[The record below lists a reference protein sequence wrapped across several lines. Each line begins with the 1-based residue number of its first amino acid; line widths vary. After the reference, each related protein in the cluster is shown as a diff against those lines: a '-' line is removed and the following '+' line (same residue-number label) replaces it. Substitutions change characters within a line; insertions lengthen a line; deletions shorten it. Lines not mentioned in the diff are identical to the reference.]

1 MKFEE
6 THCYKFENDRM
17 VMCVIGRLKTAAWGE
32 TLVGEVLARGSFPS
46 LRPVGPED
54 KHAEHWIEI
63 SGEEFLKTAVEWSQE
78 IANRAMAD
86 TKRKEQQ
93 NKNRDLP
100 VDPSSFNTAM
110 RTVVAVITHPE
121 KQEITLFLK
130 CGHTVK
136 RDYFVEPDAV
146 EKKGDKAWCEKCNLQ
161 NRAWFEQV
169 KASDPNPAE
178 NREIAKK
185 VGRTKYDGPVI
196 PAK

>member
-1 MKFEE
+1 
-6 THCYKFENDRM
+6 
-17 VMCVIGRLKTAAWGE
+17 MCVVGRLKTAAWGE

-46 LRPVGPED
+46 LRPVGLED
-54 KHAEHWIEI
+54 KHAEHWVEI

-100 VDPSSFNTAM
+100 VDPSSFKSAM
-110 RTVVAVITHPE
+110 RTVVAVITNPQKHVV
-121 KQEITLFLK
+121 TLFLK
-130 CGHTVK
+130 CGHTLL
-136 RDYFVEPDAV
+136 RDYDSQAI
-146 EKKGDKAWCEKCNLQ
+146 EKKGDEVWCEKCNLQ
-161 NRAWFEQV
+161 NRAWEYQV
-169 KASDPNPAE
+169 KAGDPNPAE